1 MSAALCLPPPLWSPR
16 IPFFLTIKS
25 LPAKTAGEKK
35 VISNQDKDNGG
46 MTLTWFVVGTA
57 IYIQVGIVLVT
68 GQRGHPLPA
77 RVVAGGGVG
86 GFVILA
92 NTFTDGAGTH
102 W

>member
-1 MSAALCLPPPLWSPR
+1 
-16 IPFFLTIKS
+16 
-25 LPAKTAGEKK
+25 
-35 VISNQDKDNGG
+35 
-46 MTLTWFVVGTA
+46 MTLTGFVVGTA